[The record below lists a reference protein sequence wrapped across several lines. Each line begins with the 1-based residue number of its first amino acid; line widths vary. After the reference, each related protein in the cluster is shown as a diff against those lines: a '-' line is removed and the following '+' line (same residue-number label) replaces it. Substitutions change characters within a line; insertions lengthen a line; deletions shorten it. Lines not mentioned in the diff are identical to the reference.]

1 MNKTERMFEIIQ
13 ILRSHTRSVT
23 AEQLATELEVSVR
36 TIYRDIQALQ
46 SMRTPI
52 DGEAGVGYLMR
63 SGYDLPP
70 INFSANELEA
80 IVVGL
85 NLLTRTGDR
94 SLQKAAKSVSN
105 KIESARGKI
114 DSLVVSGWGV
124 EIPEEVDI
132 EIFRAAIRSEQKLR
146 IQYRDDQG
154 NETRRRIL
162 PVAMVYY
169 IEVVVLAAWCEL
181 RKDFRHFRVDRIV
194 QCEVVNQFFRTRG
207 ATLRQEWHSTSH

>member
-1 MNKTERMFEIIQ
+1 MFEIIQ

-23 AEQLATELEVSVR
+23 AEMLAEELEVSVR

-52 DGEAGVGYLMR
+52 DGEAGVGYMMR
-63 SGYDLPP
+63 TDYDLPP
-70 INFSANELEA
+70 INFSANEIEA

-85 NLLTRTGDR
+85 NLLTRTGDH
-94 SLQKAAKSVSN
+94 SLQRAAKSVSN
-105 KIESARGKI
+105 KIESAREKI
-114 DSLVVSGWGV
+114 DTFVVSGWGV
-124 EIPEEVDI
+124 EMPEEVDL

-146 IQYRDDQG
+146 IQYRDDSD

-194 QCEVVNQFFRTRG
+194 QCEVVNQYFRTRG
-207 ATLRQEWHSTSH
+207 EALRRQWHLTSR

>member
-1 MNKTERMFEIIQ
+1 MMNKTERMFEIIQ

-46 SMRTPI
+46 SMQTPI

-94 SLQKAAKSVSN
+94 FLQT
-105 KIESARGKI
+105 
-114 DSLVVSGWGV
+114 
-124 EIPEEVDI
+124 
-132 EIFRAAIRSEQKLR
+132 AISRS
-146 IQYRDDQG
+146 
-154 NETRRRIL
+154 
-162 PVAMVYY
+162 
-169 IEVVVLAAWCEL
+169 C
-181 RKDFRHFRVDRIV
+181 
-194 QCEVVNQFFRTRG
+194 
-207 ATLRQEWHSTSH
+207 

>member
-1 MNKTERMFEIIQ
+1 MMNKTERMFEIIQ

-46 SMRTPI
+46 SMQTPI

-105 KIESARGKI
+105 KIESARGKM

-162 PVAMVYY
+162 PVAIVYY

-181 RKDFRHFRVDRIV
+181 RKDFRHFRVDRIT

-207 ATLRQEWHSTSH
+207 ETLRQQWRSIS